1 MCCAINALRMRLRLR
16 CDCAAIAQR
25 HFEGIP
31 KGFAPKSF
39 QGRPA
44 CLCCRS
50 IPMSRKNHI
59 ILCPFATI
67 TAVYVTANQIHVSS
81 TAAVDMTSISTDSI
95 KGNSSRASVQHRRKV
110 IAATVS
116 FAAILIYLLASNG
129 GGSESGLRQSVTML
143 NKGQSVGGARDSDSH
158 DMSQHINHGGN
169 DVEEVRRSGDDAS
182 GGDQKDATDV
192 KQTRPVQ
199 HGSLFESTTAGKDE
213 GEKVNGEATSAQ
225 GGGRLIEFTIA
236 NLDGEEGRTGT
247 IKIQSHPEWAPIGV
261 ERFHE
266 LVETG
271 FWKDCKIFRVVP
283 NFMSQLGISGDP
295 QIQKMWRNKVLK
307 DDPVKTTN
315 ARGRVTFAT
324 SGPNSRTTQIFI
336 NTNTKGNAFLDKQGF
351 SPFAEVIEG
360 MDIVDRIYDGDREK
374 PNQGK
379 IQNQGNVYLDKEF
392 PRLSYFSD
400 AKFV

>member
-1 MCCAINALRMRLRLR
+1 
-16 CDCAAIAQR
+16 
-25 HFEGIP
+25 
-31 KGFAPKSF
+31 
-39 QGRPA
+39 
-44 CLCCRS
+44 
-50 IPMSRKNHI
+50 
-59 ILCPFATI
+59 
-67 TAVYVTANQIHVSS
+67 
-81 TAAVDMTSISTDSI
+81 MTSISTDSI
-95 KGNSSRASVQHRRKV
+95 KGNNSRASVQYRRKV
-110 IAATVS
+110 IGATVS
-116 FAAILIYLLASNG
+116 FAAILIYLLVSNGGG
-129 GGSESGLRQSVTML
+129 GGSESGLRQSVML
-143 NKGQSVGGARDSDSH
+143 NKGQGVGGGRGSDSH
-158 DMSQHINHGGN
+158 DMSQHIDHSDS
-169 DVEEVRRSGDDAS
+169 DVDKARRSGDDAA
-182 GGDQKDATDV
+182 GGDNKDASDV

-199 HGSLFESTTAGKDE
+199 HGSLFESSTAGKEE
-213 GEKVNGEATSAQ
+213 GEKDNGQATSAQ

-247 IKIQSHPEWAPIGV
+247 IKIQTHPDWAPIGV

-271 FWKDCKIFRVVP
+271 FWKNCKVFRVVP
-283 NFMSQLGISGDP
+283 NFMSQLGINGDP
-295 QIQKMWRNKVLK
+295 QVQKMWRNKVLK

-315 ARGRVTFAT
+315 ARGRVTYAT

-351 SPFAEVIEG
+351 SPFAEVVEG

-400 AKFV
+400 ARFV

>member
-1 MCCAINALRMRLRLR
+1 
-16 CDCAAIAQR
+16 
-25 HFEGIP
+25 
-31 KGFAPKSF
+31 
-39 QGRPA
+39 
-44 CLCCRS
+44 
-50 IPMSRKNHI
+50 
-59 ILCPFATI
+59 
-67 TAVYVTANQIHVSS
+67 
-81 TAAVDMTSISTDSI
+81 MTSISTDSI
-95 KGNSSRASVQHRRKV
+95 KGNSRASVQCRRKIIV
-110 IAATVS
+110 ATVS
-116 FAAILIYLLASNG
+116 LAAILIYLLASNG
-129 GGSESGLRQSVTML
+129 GGSESGLRQSIML
-143 NKGQSVGGARDSDSH
+143 NKGQGGGGGDRGSDSH
-158 DMSQHINHGGN
+158 DMSQHIDHSGG
-169 DVEEVRRSGDDAS
+169 DVVEEEARRSGDDN
-182 GGDQKDATDV
+182 
-192 KQTRPVQ
+192 
-199 HGSLFESTTAGKDE
+199 GK
-213 GEKVNGEATSAQ
+213 ATSAQ
-225 GGGRLIEFTIA
+225 GGRLIEFTIA

-247 IKIQSHPEWAPIGV
+247 ITIQTHPEWAPVGV

-271 FWKDCKIFRVVP
+271 FWENCKVFRVVP
-283 NFMSQLGISGDP
+283 NFMSQLGINGDP
-295 QIQKMWRNKVLK
+295 QVQKQWRNKVLK

-351 SPFAEVIEG
+351 SPFAEVVEG

>member
-1 MCCAINALRMRLRLR
+1 
-16 CDCAAIAQR
+16 
-25 HFEGIP
+25 
-31 KGFAPKSF
+31 
-39 QGRPA
+39 
-44 CLCCRS
+44 
-50 IPMSRKNHI
+50 
-59 ILCPFATI
+59 
-67 TAVYVTANQIHVSS
+67 
-81 TAAVDMTSISTDSI
+81 MTSISTDSI
-95 KGNSSRASVQHRRKV
+95 KGNSRASVQCRRKIIV
-110 IAATVS
+110 ATVS
-116 FAAILIYLLASNG
+116 LAAILIYLLASNG
-129 GGSESGLRQSVTML
+129 GGSESGLRQSIML
-143 NKGQSVGGARDSDSH
+143 NKGQGSGGGDRGSDSH
-158 DMSQHINHGGN
+158 DMSQHIDYSGGN
-169 DVEEVRRSGDDAS
+169 VVEEEARRSGDDN
-182 GGDQKDATDV
+182 
-192 KQTRPVQ
+192 
-199 HGSLFESTTAGKDE
+199 GK
-213 GEKVNGEATSAQ
+213 ATSS
-225 GGGRLIEFTIA
+225 GRLIEFTIA

-247 IKIQSHPEWAPIGV
+247 IKIQTYPEWAPVGV

-271 FWKDCKIFRVVP
+271 FWENCKVFRVVP
-283 NFMSQLGISGDP
+283 NFMSQLGINGDP
-295 QIQKMWRNKVLK
+295 QVQKQWRNKVLK

-351 SPFAEVIEG
+351 SPFAEVVEG